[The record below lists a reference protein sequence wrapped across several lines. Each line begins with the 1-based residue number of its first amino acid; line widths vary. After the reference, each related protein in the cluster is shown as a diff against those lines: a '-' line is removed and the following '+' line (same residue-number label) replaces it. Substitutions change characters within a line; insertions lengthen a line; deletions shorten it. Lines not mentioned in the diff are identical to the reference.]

1 MSAPN
6 LNLPSCHSSL
16 CAYLCFRPL
25 PPYNCQFPSSTC
37 YIHLYFSNTFSSLLS
52 TDENTSVLP
61 SLYHTI
67 RRVKKNFLSTV
78 LRFKRN
84 TLFRICFVFQFGFS
98 FLSRVI
104 IISGVV
110 DRLRSPRLHRYGR
123 NGRRTEWKIAGLRRA
138 IKHGLERPT
147 LLEKAAEVRVGR
159 GSMRPGREKIEK

>member
-1 MSAPN
+1 MCILVFPTFAALQLPISFVYLLYPPLFLEYILEST
-6 LNLPSCHSSL
+6 LNGWKYFGSSFIL
-16 CAYLCFRPL
+16 SYTWKKIFFRPF
-25 PPYNCQFPSSTC
+25 Y
-37 YIHLYFSNTFSSLLS
+37 
-52 TDENTSVLP
+52 VLNIP
-61 SLYHTI
+61 
-67 RRVKKNFLSTV
+67 
-78 LRFKRN
+78 
-84 TLFRICFVFQFGFS
+84 LFRICFVFQFGFS